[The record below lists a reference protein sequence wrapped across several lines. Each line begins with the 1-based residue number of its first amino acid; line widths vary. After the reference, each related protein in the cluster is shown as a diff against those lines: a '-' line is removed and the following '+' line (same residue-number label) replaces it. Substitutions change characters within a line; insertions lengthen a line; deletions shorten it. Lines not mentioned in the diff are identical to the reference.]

1 MASQP
6 YILQKCFKDAALASG
21 PALERCVDHA
31 IAVLQQA
38 ESMSMKARERDE
50 LAMAWRELQKI
61 KPAWLAAF
69 PRDLLAGFTAPPEAS
84 RSGGAALSPSPSSGG
99 GLDKLS
105 LVDDSKVVQDIES
118 SRLLQRVLPVVD
130 QVLAELDGLMSTAQ
144 GLPNVSPELNPVRPE
159 VFAQVLR
166 QLIDDAPVEPDTRS
180 LYSRHIGEKFGKE
193 LKAIY
198 QTLVEALQAANV
210 QSASYRVL
218 QTPASV
224 IAARVAARAG
234 LPPGQGGSA
243 GAAAGAGMGAGAAEP
258 LFELPDPEQYVDLS
272 NYEIEDALFQDFLYH
287 GGSNEQQGLAPS
299 YYASIDEE
307 LEALRA
313 APDSGPAPWEA
324 PAPIPQDYLDMPA
337 VDRPKRFVD
346 VLSPLSSQVWGSYGR
361 ARERNILR
369 TQLRRD
375 AKRVGQVLGLEVVR
389 KLVNQVAQDPRLL
402 VPVRESIVA
411 LEPSLMRLAMID
423 PRFFSEER
431 HPGRRLM
438 ERVAER
444 SFKYNDEFS
453 PEFQAFFAP
462 VAQAFVALNE
472 RSAFEDA
479 SPFESALQA
488 LEAQWHEQDLAEG
501 SRQHEVLQ
509 AMQFA
514 EERQAKADQ
523 IAWDMSARPDLDGV
537 PGVVLDFLYGP
548 WALAM
553 AHARMTD
560 KTGAIDPM
568 GFGSVVTDLL
578 WSVKRDFT
586 LRQPAKLVEMI
597 PPLLRDLHAG
607 LELIGR
613 DQREDEPFFEAL
625 LKLHRPA
632 LKLRR
637 EKSRRDQMGSGVAT
651 ADDADIAPATPEQ
664 RRAKAAAMPWLPRE
678 QLDAAGFD
686 DTLPS
691 GAGELTETPDDVA
704 SQGAAPGVETAEPV
718 PLDAAQIAGAFR
730 SDADSSAAPL
740 AAAGDLLH
748 DAGNQAAGVEG
759 AAQVGPTPA
768 DILATMTTG
777 SWADLYSKERWL
789 RAQLI
794 WASAKGTL
802 FMFVS
807 HGGQPHSMT
816 KRTCERLIRGNLL
829 RPVDKHGVVSHALE
843 AVRDEASAAR
853 SAGVSRNGLTPSGHA
868 SLQGPGRRSRNHVP
882 RRPADMAQ
890 AAA

>member
-6 YILQKCFKDAALASG
+6 YILQKCFKDASLASG
-21 PALERCVDHA
+21 PALERCIDHA
-31 IAVLQQA
+31 VALLQQA

-50 LAMAWRELQKI
+50 LALAWRELQKI

-69 PRDLLAGFTAPPEAS
+69 PRELLAGFAAPPEAAK
-84 RSGGAALSPSPSSGG
+84 SGGAALSASVGASAGFGG

-166 QLIDDAPVEPDTRS
+166 QLIDEAPVEADTRS

-193 LKAIY
+193 LKTIY
-198 QTLVEALQAANV
+198 ESLVDALKAANV

-234 LPPGQGGSA
+234 LSG
-243 GAAAGAGMGAGAAEP
+243 AGAGGAGGAGPAAEP
-258 LFELPDPEQYVDLS
+258 MFELPDPEQYVDLS

-299 YYASIDEE
+299 YYASIDDE
-307 LEALRA
+307 LAALRA
-313 APDSGPAPWEA
+313 APDSGPAPWES
-324 PAPIPQDYLDMPA
+324 PTPIPQDYLDMPA

-346 VLSPLSSQVWGSYGR
+346 ALSQLSSQVWGTYGR

-375 AKRVGQVLGLEVVR
+375 AQRVGQVLGLEVVR

-453 PEFQAFFAP
+453 PEFQSFFAP
-462 VAQAFVALNE
+462 VAQAFVDLNE

-488 LEAQWHEQDLAEG
+488 LEGQWHAQDLAEG
-501 SRQHEVLQ
+501 SRQHEALQ

-553 AHARMTD
+553 AHARLID
-560 KTGAIDPM
+560 KTGAIDPL
-568 GFGSVVTDLL
+568 GFGSAVTDLL

-597 PPLLRDLHAG
+597 PPLLRVLHAG
-607 LELIGR
+607 LDLIGR
-613 DQREDEPFFEAL
+613 ERSEDEAFFEAL

-637 EKSRRDQMGSGVAT
+637 EKSRRDRMVP
-651 ADDADIAPATPEQ
+651 DAPTVEDAELAPATPEQ
-664 RRAKAAAMPWLPRE
+664 RRAKAAAMPWLRRE

-691 GAGELTETPDDVA
+691 RPGDLSDDT
-704 SQGAAPGVETAEPV
+704 QECAAPGSVAEP
-718 PLDAAQIAGAFR
+718 D
-730 SDADSSAAPL
+730 AAPL
-740 AAAGDLLH
+740 
-748 DAGNQAAGVEG
+748 QAAQAASAPAG
-759 AAQVGPTPA
+759 AGLALDAEQIARSFADATGEEAPAVADAPRGPDPAQ
-768 DILATMTTG
+768 ILATMTAG
-777 SWADLYSKERWL
+777 SWADLYSQQRWL

-816 KRTCERLIRGNLL
+816 KRTCERLIRSNLL
-829 RPVDKHGVVSHALE
+829 RPVDNHGVVSHALE
-843 AVRDEASAAR
+843 AVREEASAAR
-853 SAGVSRNGLTPSGHA
+853 AAGADGLTPSGHA
-868 SLQGPGRRSRNHVP
+868 PLGSGRRSRSHGA
-882 RRPADMAQ
+882 RRSADMAQ